1 MAKKYIDT
9 ATGEMSAD
17 LSALKGV
24 NIPKKGGKVKGVVSV
39 NEPDNS
45 VSKEFEATNAEHTR
59 VMYNPQEALKDYSP
73 DAVENIGGTGVGQS
87 RYDEDIT
94 SRYELDNLQNT
105 RAKLQPWYEQIGTG
119 IAKGT
124 VLAGTTFSDGI
135 LGTAVGLFNVAV
147 GGEDGKSDF
156 SDLWNNPFSNAMQ
169 DINKWSEEAIPNYYT
184 DDEKANDA
192 NGEWYKNAFSA
203 NFIGDKVLKNLGF
216 AIGAGLAGKVSA
228 GVMSKAMML
237 GDARLAFKGAAA
249 AGQSYE
255 DVINAFKTGDK
266 VLDGVKLN
274 EELFSA
280 ARRLKAADPIL
291 KLTGG
296 LSGAIGEGRIEAISN
311 SEDFFNAQKQKVDG
325 AKEQMTRQLTDQA
338 YANGSNVQFGPN
350 GISLRPEIQANID
363 KIVEDKYKQGIDK
376 ITNDRLKMG
385 NVDFALNIP
394 LLTLSDMWQFGK
406 FYAGG
411 YNNARKLSKNIIGGI
426 ERGVNEAGEQI
437 ATGAFKANLPG
448 KAMSALKLLSN
459 PIVEGNEEMSQ
470 QAIALGSGYKY
481 EKELDSFLAGKLN
494 PKAEE
499 STVNY
504 IKSMGSAMV
513 KGVKDTYGE
522 PSQWEQFAIGA
533 FTGAIGI
540 PGFKSLRGEDGKFQ
554 SPIHME
560 GGIMED
566 YRENKATKEE
576 THELVNK
583 LNSRVNSPEFQ
594 NYYSGVVRHNA
605 YEAAKT
611 QAVKDADPFNYKN
624 AEHAQLISDAVLFD
638 KAGRIQD
645 LYDNI
650 ESASALKPEDVA
662 KVRELSINKETG
674 KSVFDGMLDPQVI
687 EQVRKEGVTAKEAV
701 DDYRKVSD
709 ALRVKTGDQLHED
722 ELHELTYMM
731 THINDW
737 EKRFTSLHSDIKE
750 TLHPVLSQFADKTYE
765 DKNGEVRP
773 LTDIL
778 NLSPVEMLST
788 LQHESIGLENKVIA
802 ARMVTELQ
810 GQDLRDNSQSVQDN
824 MARKIDNSRSKQA
837 FKLMDKLQ
845 DLTKAIESNKE
856 LAVKYSD
863 IIPKINDM
871 TRIAAARIDFID
883 KYDGYTR
890 NPEALRQHLANTTQ
904 EAVAA
909 QQAKT
914 VEEASV
920 KVKAATNYSEFK
932 QAVNS
937 ADTDEL
943 KHQLINDEIAAKN
956 PIAIEYK
963 KVTKAISDLY
973 TAIENVTGVTQE
985 QRDLARR
992 ILKSKLANIETVAT
1006 LLNKNTYNDISD
1018 DNLWVNPNTGET
1030 TDPTDMQTAQNII
1043 GTAINAV
1050 LKNTTVETNLNDLF
1064 KSEQTAA
1071 NTEVKEEETIPHKEA
1086 TPVFVGGETTV
1097 QGLIDGNNSINTEV
1111 NTLNQPVVNTNGT
1124 KDWVQVI
1131 HEIDIDKIKRGEVAY
1146 IGDLEDKKAY
1156 HAIYNYIKDN
1166 GGFDY
1171 VNQGKLKKGSQVQFM
1186 IDPAWESL
1194 DPNNVGTIF
1203 ITQDGVVLGAIDR
1216 SAYRMA
1222 QFAGMTE
1229 FATRFRAEYE
1239 ASRGNNIDKINKLEK
1254 NRDKDLNLFEIPD
1267 KIKGR
1272 EKSFYWT
1279 NVKELTDSLYSEFQ
1293 GVMENNTS
1301 IQTWI
1306 DKGFSSI
1313 IGTASDEN
1321 REIFKN
1327 SVIQLIN
1334 NWYNSEI
1341 LKLGS
1346 NKSNDKFISKE
1357 SNEVSTVYPGRLN
1370 IRKGTN
1376 FEKSLREITGVLDG
1390 DNVSD
1395 NVIFGVMQKGQI
1407 ITNRRGVVSETINGL
1422 ALRGGNN
1429 EGRLYLLVK
1438 GADNKYYPTL
1448 VKTKR
1453 FDSVDF
1459 NLDSP
1464 TVQNTQRYKRIMS
1477 ITTDMC
1483 SATDSEEFTRH
1494 FNILNNE
1501 LYLGNFHINYN
1512 EDGNGIITIRKG
1524 TAEAG
1529 PQIKTRT
1536 LDYSKGADTGVG
1548 IKTGSPLT
1556 FTPFEQVRE
1565 DVKVPVEQVVRQVL
1579 DAIQKEGTYLQIDK
1593 NAINKGTYN
1602 SEIVKDD
1609 ILTSN
1614 LASITPVGAGFSM
1627 RGKDEVGKIL
1637 ESKKVE
1643 TPKVANPATAVHE
1656 VVGTTINYSGG
1667 TYTVND
1673 RGEIFNDKGNL
1684 VDQLTEAKSVVIKD
1698 IAWVTEL
1705 NSGKYG
1711 TNIGDKKVTLSWD
1724 GKAKEADYYLVPSGK
1739 ILRYRSD
1746 SEYSYVTGHQETAA
1760 RDAFGRKEVLTKT
1773 ILSTPKVTTTVKA
1786 IDVAPKTIDVDK
1798 TIPIVGAGFHS
1809 KFDDLDKTKD
1819 KIGYYLDGKDK
1830 VTKDY
1835 IRPLGTFIV
1844 NGQSISVHYARTMF
1858 NGAEAFMGIIDSN
1871 GKRVGM
1877 ASDLE
1882 TLRESI
1888 NKNQDILL
1896 ARSKESSP
1904 LTANLETKEVTTAPE
1919 SISKPSIQTESQTDK
1934 ATDSEV
1940 MGDELL
1946 SSMNKPRRKRST
1958 VNADTWEVWDKTK
1971 ELEHLN
1977 KILPNVM
1984 RSNLLK
1990 IHKGLIEVNSK
2001 GGAAAWGIYKDGL
2014 ITISDIATKGTVY
2027 HEAFH
2032 LVMDKFLSTS
2042 EKASLFAEAR
2052 NKWGALTQDVLE
2064 EKLADAYR
2072 DYTLSEVAD
2081 KSLGR
2086 RIVDFF
2092 KSILG
2097 LSKAN
2102 KPLLD
2107 SFFWNINQGKYSDK
2121 EITSSS
2127 KNKSVKSLANSNN
2140 LHIFANLDSETRRLL
2155 EKKGINYEVWS
2166 NLNKAE
2172 KENELKCV
2180 TI

>member
-17 LSALKGV
+17 LSALKGI
-24 NIPKKGGKVKGVVSV
+24 NIPRKGGKVKGVVSI
-39 NEPDNS
+39 NEPEENNI
-45 VSKEFEATNAEHTR
+45 SKEFESGHTSHR
-59 VMYNPQEALKDYSP
+59 EMMYNPSQAMNTYTP
-73 DAVENIGGTGVGQS
+73 HAVENIGDTGVGQS

-94 SRYELDNLQNT
+94 SRSELDNLQNT
-105 RAKLQPWYEQIGTG
+105 RAKLQPWYEQVGAG

-124 VLAGTTFSDGI
+124 VLAGTTFADGI
-135 LGTAVGLFNVAV
+135 VGTAAGLFNVTN
-147 GGEDGKSDF
+147 GGEDGKSEF
-156 SDLWNNPFSNAMQ
+156 SDFWNNPFSNAMQ
-169 DINKWSEEAIPNYYT
+169 NINKWSEEAIPNYYT

-249 AGQSYE
+249 VGQSYE
-255 DVINAFKTGDK
+255 DVIQAFKTGDK
-266 VLDGVKLN
+266 VLDGIELNNKL
-274 EELFSA
+274 FA
-280 ARRLKAADPIL
+280 AAKRLKAADPIL

-311 SEDFFNAQKQKVDG
+311 SEDWFNAQKQKVDG
-325 AKEQMTRQLTDQA
+325 AKTQLANELYLKA
-338 YANGSNVQFGPN
+338 YQDGNNVEFGPN
-350 GISLRPEIQANID
+350 GMSLKPEIQASID
-363 KIVEDKYKQGIDK
+363 SIVEAKYKQGIDK

-385 NVDFALNIP
+385 NLDFALNVP
-394 LLTLSDMWQFGK
+394 LLTVSDMWQFGK

-426 ERGVNEAGEQI
+426 ERGVNEVGEQI
-437 ATGAFKANLPG
+437 TTGAFKANLPG
-448 KAMSALKLLSN
+448 KAMSTLRLLSN

-481 EKELDSFLAGKLN
+481 ERELDSFLAGKLN
-494 PKAEE
+494 SKAEE
-499 STVNY
+499 STVDY

-513 KGVKDTYGE
+513 QGVKDTYGN

-540 PGFKSLRGEDGKFQ
+540 PGFRSIRNNEGKLQLPFEMQ
-554 SPIHME
+554 
-560 GGIMED
+560 GGIKD
-566 YRENKATKEE
+566 SYNENKATNIY
-576 THELVNK
+576 TNELVNQ
-583 LNSRVNSPEFQ
+583 LNNRVSSPEFQ
-594 NYYSGVVRHNA
+594 NYYNGVVRHNA

-611 QAVKDADPFNYKN
+611 QAVKDADPFAYKN

-650 ESASALKPEDVA
+650 ESASILKPEDVA

-687 EQVRKEGVTAKEAV
+687 EQVRKEGIAAKESV

-709 ALRVKTGDQLHED
+709 ALRVKTGDQLNDD

-737 EKRFTSLHSDIKE
+737 EKRFHSLHTDIRD
-750 TLHPVLSQFADKTYE
+750 TLHPVLGQFGDNTYE

-773 LTDIL
+773 ITDIL

-788 LQHESIGLENKVIA
+788 LQNESIGLENKVIA
-802 ARMVTELQ
+802 ARMITDLQ

-845 DLTKAIESNKE
+845 DLSKAIEENKE

-992 ILKSKLANIETVAT
+992 ILKSKLVNIETVST

-1071 NTEVKEEETIPHKEA
+1071 NTEVKEEETISHKEA

-1203 ITQDGVVLGAIDR
+1203 IIQDGVVLGAIDR

-1229 FATRFRAEYE
+1229 FATRFR
-1239 ASRGNNIDKINKLEK
+1239 N
-1254 NRDKDLNLFEIPD
+1254 
-1267 KIKGR
+1267 
-1272 EKSFYWT
+1272 
-1279 NVKELTDSLYSEFQ
+1279 EF
-1293 GVMENNTS
+1293 
-1301 IQTWI
+1301 
-1306 DKGFSSI
+1306 D
-1313 IGTASDEN
+1313 N
-1321 REIFKN
+1321 RED
-1327 SVIQLIN
+1327 
-1334 NWYNSEI
+1334 
-1341 LKLGS
+1341 
-1346 NKSNDKFISKE
+1346 KSNDKFISKE

-1370 IRKGTN
+1370 LRKGTN

-1464 TVQNTQRYKRIMS
+1464 TVHNTQRYKRIMS

-1673 RGEIFNDKGNL
+1673 RGEIFNDKGNS

-1711 TNIGDKKVTLSWD
+1711 TNIGDKKVTISWD
-1724 GKAKEADYYLVPSGK
+1724 GKAKEADYYLAPSGK

-1798 TIPIVGAGFHS
+1798 TIPVVGAGFHS

-1819 KIGYYLDGKDK
+1819 KIGYYIDAKDK

-1844 NGQSISVHYARTMF
+1844 NGQSIQVHYARTMF

-1877 ASDLE
+1877 ASDLD

-1888 NKNQDILL
+1888 NKNLDVLL
-1896 ARSKESSP
+1896 TRSKESSP

-1919 SISKPSIQTESQTDK
+1919 SISKPSIQTESQTEK
-1934 ATDSEV
+1934 STDSEV

-1958 VNADTWEVWDKTK
+1958 VSTDTWEIWDKAK

-2052 NKWGALTQDVLE
+2052 NKWGALTQDTLE

-2072 DYTLSEVAD
+2072 DYTLNEVVD
-2081 KSLGR
+2081 RSLGR
-2086 RIVDFF
+2086 RIIDFF

-2102 KPLLD
+2102 KPMLD
-2107 SFFWNINQGKYSDK
+2107 SFFWNINQGKYSAK

-2140 LHIFANLDSETRRLL
+2140 LHIFANLDSETRILL

-2172 KENELKCV
+2172 RENELKCV